1 MLLFHLEAG
10 ILSRPLESNQK
21 RDNPTASAAGAGFE
35 PARPF
40 GLHR

>member
-1 MLLFHLEAG
+1 MLARGDEGVKNYDGQEGSWEPSHIG
-10 ILSRPLESNQK
+10 
-21 RDNPTASAAGAGFE
+21 GWAGFE